1 MDYEENLAL
10 AVALSKSLY
19 HENPLSVIPGLSA
32 PLQSQDVLAHPHRD
46 MMEDDGPTRREY
58 REGMDWTKASVLGT
72 GAYSTCYQARDV
84 QTGTLMA
91 AKQITFLRNSEEEQ
105 ERVEQ
110 LIREEVLLISKLQ
123 HPHVVR
129 MYGAIQEGAHINLFV
144 EWMPGGSLASLLDK
158 HGVFTEPVLLRYL
171 HQILLGLDYLHSAGI
186 LHRDLKGANVLVD
199 TSGHHLR
206 IADFGA
212 AARMMSKSTVPGEFQ
227 GQLQGTIAFMA
238 PEVLRGDSYGRTCD
252 IWSLGC
258 LIIEMATGRPP
269 WGAADLS
276 NHLTLIFR
284 IACAQGP
291 PQVPDTLSPALR
303 DLSLRCLELDPT
315 LRPSAREL
323 LLHPVFHDM

>member
-1 MDYEENLAL
+1 M
-10 AVALSKSLY
+10 V
-19 HENPLSVIPGLSA
+19 
-32 PLQSQDVLAHPHRD
+32 
-46 MMEDDGPTRREY
+46 EDGQTRREY
-58 REGMDWTKASVLGT
+58 AEGVDWTKSSVLGT

-123 HPHVVR
+123 HPHIVR
-129 MYGAIQEGAHINLFV
+129 MYGAIQEGAHINVFV

-158 HGVFTEPVLLRYL
+158 HGVFHEPVLLRYL
-171 HQILLGLDYLHSAGI
+171 HQTLLGLDYLHSNGI
-186 LHRDLKGANVLVD
+186 LHRDLKGGIYSRGTCYGTDKPFAGANVLVD

-238 PEVLRGDSYGRTCD
+238 PEVSCLF
-252 IWSLGC
+252 IIFSL
-258 LIIEMATGRPP
+258 
-269 WGAADLS
+269 
-276 NHLTLIFR
+276 
-284 IACAQGP
+284 
-291 PQVPDTLSPALR
+291 
-303 DLSLRCLELDPT
+303 
-315 LRPSAREL
+315 
-323 LLHPVFHDM
+323 